1 LLIVVFLK
9 QTAAIKVEAPPTS
22 LIFDG
27 CHSGAPKGT
36 SAGERKPNGSRPAHT
51 CKGTSAPAHGD
62 RGAKA
67 ARGWAAAAHFV
78 CFVLLLCYVLLVEAA
93 EP

>member
-1 LLIVVFLK
+1 MGAILAP
-9 QTAAIKVEAPPTS
+9 QTKEPAPV
-22 LIFDG
+22 
-27 CHSGAPKGT
+27 
-36 SAGERKPNGSRPAHT
+36 SASPMARDLHT
-51 CKGTSAPAHGD
+51 LVREQRRDDVGGKSPLPMET
-62 RGAKA
+62 GAKA